1 MTSERVCLDI
11 WDYRIGVG
19 FSLGRKWDGSKT
31 QHMPRFCTEINLY
44 CLIYYREIQI
54 SLKASSRLVL
64 LSYCKCGLRRYCE
77 GRREKEKLMDLR
89 HFKTVKS
96 MCVTITEPKCHN
108 EAVTKKEKKIQQG
121 PNMNSNWFFKNSLKR
136 DSTIKTM
143 CGVWKKRKTWLT
155 KILMSS
161 QKFKITPTYQPFS
174 MYIFRMI
181 LEHVVQCLMCL
192 EKEHE

>member
-19 FSLGRKWDGSKT
+19 FSLGRKWDGSKM
-31 QHMPRFCTEINLY
+31 QHMPRFCTEMNLH

-77 GRREKEKLMDLR
+77 GQREKEKLMDLR

-108 EAVTKKEKKIQQG
+108 EAVTKKKRFSRVQIWTQTD
-121 PNMNSNWFFKNSLKR
+121 SLKIP
-136 DSTIKTM
+136 S
-143 CGVWKKRKTWLT
+143 KRTRQLK
-155 KILMSS
+155 
-161 QKFKITPTYQPFS
+161 QC
-174 MYIFRMI
+174 
-181 LEHVVQCLMCL
+181 VVFHKNLNVL
-192 EKEHE
+192 SEV